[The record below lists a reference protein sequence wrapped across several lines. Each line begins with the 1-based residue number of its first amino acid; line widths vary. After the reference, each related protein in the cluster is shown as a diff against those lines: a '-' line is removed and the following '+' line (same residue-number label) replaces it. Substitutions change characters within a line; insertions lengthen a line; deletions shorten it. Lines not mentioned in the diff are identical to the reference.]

1 MCILNPIRHLEW
13 SCCIF
18 WNQVFFHRL
27 DTEKSPLLQGIVY
40 AAQIPDEENKE
51 QLTKSTEGDDGNKMF
66 YHSID
71 NETEKNSEN
80 AETRS
85 IMSYHSVKSREFRR
99 KSKLR
104 TFCLIIALMI
114 HSLFEGL
121 TVGLQDTEIGLVE
134 LVAILAFH
142 KGLIGFSLGI
152 NILNSKQ
159 KICLHARQ
167 GVS

>member
-1 MCILNPIRHLEW
+1 MMELLHLLE
-13 SCCIF
+13 SSL
-18 WNQVFFHRL
+18 FHCL
-27 DTEKSPLLQGIVY
+27 DTEKSPLLQGIVNV
-40 AAQIPDEENKE
+40 AQVPDEENKE
-51 QLTKSTEGDDGNKMF
+51 QLTQSTMEDDTNKMF
-66 YHSID
+66 YCSID
-71 NETEKNSEN
+71 NEIENNTEN

-85 IMSYHSVKSREFRR
+85 IRSNYSIKSREFRR

-121 TVGLQDTEIGLVE
+121 TVGLQDTEMGLVE
-134 LVAILAFH
+134 LVAILSFH

-159 KICLHARQ
+159 KVCVHAQQ
-167 GVS
+167 GVSLRL

>member
-1 MCILNPIRHLEW
+1 MED
-13 SCCIF
+13 
-18 WNQVFFHRL
+18 
-27 DTEKSPLLQGIVY
+27 DT
-40 AAQIPDEENKE
+40 
-51 QLTKSTEGDDGNKMF
+51 NKMF
-66 YHSID
+66 YCSID
-71 NETEKNSEN
+71 NEIENNTEN

-85 IMSYHSVKSREFRR
+85 IRSNYSVKSREFRR

-121 TVGLQDTEIGLVE
+121 TVGLQDTEMGLVE
-134 LVAILAFH
+134 LVAILSFH

-159 KICLHARQ
+159 KVCVHAQQ
-167 GVS
+167 GVSLRL